1 MTRQEKENAIRN
13 AIPRKPIKH
22 ELGGGFYYTCYWM
35 KCNESLK
42 RWYRYCPKCGNLIDW
57 SEIDGFF

>member
-1 MTRQEKENAIRN
+1 MTKQEREDAIQN

-22 ELGGGFYYTCYWM
+22 ELGGGFYYQCPWI

-42 RWYRYCPKCGNLIDW
+42 RYYRYCPGCGQKLLWENDYD
-57 SEIDGFF
+57 E